1 MVVLPCNNDLDNDV
15 VSDTDTM
22 VSSLA
27 FAHHLAHRKKNPE
40 KAVALLQIERDVIGL
55 RRENSLVLKQSR
67 MGTVHRDLLSACELC
82 SSSGHLLILEPA
94 LDQLPF
100 KREKISQMIKGIYL
114 VDQNLPLS

>member
-1 MVVLPCNNDLDNDV
+1 
-15 VSDTDTM
+15 M

-40 KAVALLQIERDVIGL
+40 KAVALLQIDRPVLKL
-55 RRENSLVLKQSR
+55 RKENELVLKQSR
-67 MGTVHRDLLSACELC
+67 MGTVHRDLLSKRPIADD
-82 SSSGHLLILEPA
+82 SSTPHAETQTLA

-100 KREKISQMIKGIYL
+100 TREKLSQMIKGIYL